1 MTSKRAGEL
10 VPPYIQELKAYK
22 PGKSIGEIR
31 DLYDPPRISKL
42 ASNENRWGHTPKVE
56 EKLSNELVKGH
67 NYPDAGARELRSKL
81 ADIYD
86 LQMNNIVLGNGSES
100 LLSIIAKTFFL
111 DHEHAVTAQGTFVGF
126 FIQARIRGIEVKRV
140 PLTENYRFDVEGL
153 LEAMNEHT
161 KMVYIANP
169 NNPTGTYITKNEFE
183 YLMDHLPKQTFVVMD
198 EAYFEFARDLEDYPD
213 SMDYRLDHV
222 ITIRT
227 FSKAYGLAGF
237 RIGYAMGES
246 SLIDYMYKTKLVFEP
261 SMPAQKAA
269 LAALEDESFLEKT
282 IERTREARERL
293 YRILE
298 QREMNYIPSCA
309 NSVLLLMN
317 SEQAAETLTHE
328 MMQKGVIL
336 RPLAGF
342 GMPRGIRITVG
353 TKEDMDH
360 FEEAL
365 DKVWQS

>member
-1 MTSKRAGEL
+1 MTSKRAREL
-10 VPPYIQELKAYK
+10 VPSYIEELQAYK
-22 PGKSIGEIR
+22 PGKSMQEIR
-31 DLYDPPRISKL
+31 ELYNPPRISKL

-56 EKLSNELVKGH
+56 ERLTRELVDAH
-67 NYPDAGARELRSKL
+67 NYPDAGARALREKL

-86 LQMNNIVLGNGSES
+86 LQLNNIVLGNGSES

-111 DHEHAVTAQGTFVGF
+111 DDEHAVTAQGTFVGF

-140 PLTENYRFDVEGL
+140 PLTEKYRFDVEGL
-153 LEAMNEHT
+153 LEEMNEHT

-169 NNPTGTYITKNEFE
+169 NNPTGTYITEDEFE

-198 EAYFEFARDLEDYPD
+198 EAYFEFARDLEDYPN

-222 ITIRT
+222 ITLRT

-269 LAALEDESFLEKT
+269 LAALEDEAFLEKT
-282 IERTREARERL
+282 IDRTREARDRL
-293 YRILE
+293 YHILE
-298 QREMNYIPSCA
+298 ENNLTYIPSCA
-309 NSVLLLMN
+309 NSVLLLMK
-317 SEQAAETLTHE
+317 SAQEAETLAHE

-353 TKEDMDH
+353 TREDMDH

-365 DKVWQS
+365 NEVWQD